1 MNELI
6 KLVQEKTGIGE
17 DAARSAIETVAG
29 FLKGKLPAQFQP
41 MVDKVL
47 AGESLDSLGGGVLD
61 AVKGLFGGDKA

>member
-6 KLVQEKTGIGE
+6 KLVQEKTGMGE

-29 FLKGKLPAQFQP
+29 FLRGKLPAQIQP

-47 AGESLDSLGGGVLD
+47 AGESLDSLGGGMLD